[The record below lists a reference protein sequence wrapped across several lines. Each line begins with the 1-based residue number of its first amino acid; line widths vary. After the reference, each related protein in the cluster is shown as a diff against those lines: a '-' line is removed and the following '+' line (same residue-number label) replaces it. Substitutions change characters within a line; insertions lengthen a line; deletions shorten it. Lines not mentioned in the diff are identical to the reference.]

1 MSRMRVYDP
10 VVKPGSA
17 SVPDPPCPACK
28 GLGRIVTCDGEET
41 CPRCEGECRVI
52 VVEEEAPP
60 EQPHAPYVATCGGG
74 ELAEGYG
81 LKPFVDELLADWP
94 ESSDDIVVW
103 RVGADGLGSM
113 RVAAVLRPKPRGGL
127 SVTWM

>member
-1 MSRMRVYDP
+1 MGSILRLYE
-10 VVKPGSA
+10 VVKPGSSGA
-17 SVPDPPCPACK
+17 DPPCPRCD
-28 GLGRIVTCDGEET
+28 GLGRHIAAEGEPTCDH
-41 CPRCEGECRVI
+41 CEGEGRVI
-52 VVEEEAPP
+52 VIGEEAPA
-60 EQPHAPYVATCGGG
+60 EQPHAPYVATVGGG

-94 ESSDDIVVW
+94 ESFDDIVVW